1 LSGVTERT
9 ASDRPGYKLTP
20 VMQQYLDMKRGH
32 EDAVLFFRL
41 GDFYEMFFEDAERA
55 AALLDLT
62 LTSRNR
68 NDENPIPMCGVPY
81 HSARPYIAKL
91 LEAGVKVAVC
101 EQIDVTAK
109 GIARRQVTRVI
120 TPGTSVDED
129 MLAPDRGNYLAA
141 VSTGAAGSYGIAW
154 TEFSTGELRVTSLA
168 TAAAAA
174 EELEAIAPSE
184 LLVDAAGEELA
195 SKLRVLLP
203 RTLLVTPSFGE
214 SATRESEGARRIVEG
229 AGTAMDESSRAALRQ
244 LVGYLDSTQGG
255 RLAHL
260 AAPAVYEAGSFLVV
274 DATTRR
280 NLELVESVEGGRAGS
295 LLAAVDRSVTSM
307 GRRRARDWLCRPLA
321 SSSAIGER
329 LDGVEW
335 LVERFEARTELRT
348 KLRQVGDLERLAG
361 RIGAGA
367 AQPRDLVRLADAAEA
382 VEAIR
387 RWLGE
392 GTEPSALIARLVG
405 DADSLPELCALLRR
419 ALVDDP
425 PAQIGRGPLVRDGFD
440 DEIDRLRSVRTD
452 GKGWMI
458 ELEASERRR
467 TGIGNLKVGF
477 NKIFGYYIEVSKTG
491 LAKVPVDYVRKQTV
505 ATGERYIT
513 DELKRRES
521 ELLGAE
527 ARLLALETR
536 HFADLVAE
544 AARALPRISRTASA
558 LAELDVLAG
567 FAETANVSGYVRPEF
582 LRDGAIEISDGRH
595 PVVESI
601 LGQGFVPND
610 CRLGPG
616 GPTLMVITG
625 PNMAGKSTY
634 MRQVA
639 LVVLLAHAGS
649 FVPAARAR
657 LPIVDRVFT
666 RIGASDKLARG
677 QSTFMVEMSE
687 TAHILDAMTAR
698 SLVVL
703 DEIGRGTST
712 YDGISIAWAVAEA
725 MVAAGVKTLFAT
737 HYHERARRGYAP
749 AGVANFSVGVRRYR
763 GEIVFLY
770 RVEAGAASKSYGID
784 VAALAGVPRR
794 VIDRAKS
801 LLVGFERSH
810 SAASDAAARQPGLF
824 DARGLESTPPGPVEE
839 GTAALLASLAEMVPE
854 KMTPIEALNELDRLV
869 REARKRQ

>member
-1 LSGVTERT
+1 MTERR
-9 ASDRPGYKLTP
+9 ASEKPRYKLTP

-109 GIARRQVTRVI
+109 GIARREVTRVI

-141 VSTGAAGSYGIAW
+141 VSTGAGGGYGLAW

-168 TAAAAA
+168 TAAATA
-174 EELEAIAPSE
+174 EELEALAPSE
-184 LLVDAAGEELA
+184 LLVDAVEGELS
-195 SKLRVLLP
+195 SKLRVMLP
-203 RTLLVTPSFGE
+203 RTLLVPRGSGE
-214 SATRESEGARRIVEG
+214 NETATSEGAKRIVDGVG
-229 AGTAMDESSRAALRQ
+229 ASMDENARSALRH
-244 LVGYLDSTQGG
+244 LVGYLDATQGG

-260 AAPAVYEAGSFLVV
+260 TPALAYEAGSFLVV

-295 LLAAVDRSVTSM
+295 LLAAADRSVTAM
-307 GRRRARDWLCRPLA
+307 GRRRARDWLCRPL
-321 SSSAIGER
+321 SSLAAIGER
-329 LDGVEW
+329 LDAVEE
-335 LVERFEARTELRT
+335 LVESLEARTELRA

-382 VEAIR
+382 IEAIR
-387 RWLGE
+387 LSFGD
-392 GTEPSALIARLVG
+392 GAEPSALVSRLVG
-405 DADSLPELCALLRR
+405 DADSLPELRALLRR

-440 DEIDRLRSVRTD
+440 EEIDRLRSIHTD

-458 ELEASERRR
+458 ELEATERRR
-467 TGIGNLKVGF
+467 TGIGSLKVGF
-477 NKIFGYYIEVSKTG
+477 NKIFGYYIEVSKSG
-491 LAKVPVDYVRKQTV
+491 LARVPPDYVRKQTV

-536 HFADLVAE
+536 HFTDLVAE

-567 FAETANVSGYVRPEF
+567 FAETANVSGYVRPEL

-657 LPIVDRVFT
+657 MPVVDRVFT

-687 TAHILDAMTAR
+687 TAHILEAMTAQ

-737 HYHERARRGYAP
+737 HYHELARLADEH
-749 AGVANFSVGVRRYR
+749 AGVANYSVAVRRFR

-770 RVEAGAASKSYGID
+770 RVEPGAASKSYGIE
-784 VAALAGVPRR
+784 VAALAGVPKP
-794 VIDRAKS
+794 VIERAKG

-810 SAASDAAARQPGLF
+810 SAVSGAALGQPGLF
-824 DARGLESTPPGPVEE
+824 DVPSLEPTPTEPADTATVEL
-839 GTAALLASLAEMVPE
+839 TASLAELVPE
-854 KMTPIEALNELDRLV
+854 KMTPLEALNELDRLV